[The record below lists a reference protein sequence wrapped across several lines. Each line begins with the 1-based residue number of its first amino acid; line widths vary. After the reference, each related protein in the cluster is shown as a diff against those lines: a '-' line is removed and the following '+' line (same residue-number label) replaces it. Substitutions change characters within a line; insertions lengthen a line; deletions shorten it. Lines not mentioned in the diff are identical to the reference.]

1 MNNKYFTVCG
11 LLLID
16 GRVLLVRH
24 TYGTAKDR
32 ILLPG
37 GYVHDGE
44 LPTAAV
50 EREIFEETGL
60 RPQFISGFFQ
70 QDEYHLSEKPGTW
83 KQVTYF
89 LAEFGDETP
98 IPQEGE
104 IRQIHLVPYEQAL
117 QLFCH
122 ENNRRILTAAHA
134 FLTKGQKA

>member
-1 MNNKYFTVCG
+1 MNWEKSSGAVVFTRRNG
-11 LLLID
+11 QLLYVIVQEKA
-16 GRVLLVRH
+16 GACSFPKGHRE
-24 TYGTAKDR
+24 GNETAM
-32 ILLPG
+32 
-37 GYVHDGE
+37 E
-44 LPTAAV
+44 TAR
-50 EREIFEETGL
+50 REIFEETGL

-104 IRQIHLVPYEQAL
+104 ICQIHLVPYEQAL

-134 FLTKGQKA
+134 FLTKG

>member
-1 MNNKYFTVCG
+1 MNWEKSSGAVVFTRRNG
-11 LLLID
+11 QLLYVIVQEKA
-16 GRVLLVRH
+16 GACSFPKGHRE
-24 TYGTAKDR
+24 GNETAM
-32 ILLPG
+32 
-37 GYVHDGE
+37 E
-44 LPTAAV
+44 TAR
-50 EREIFEETGL
+50 REIFEETGL

>member
-1 MNNKYFTVCG
+1 MNWEKSSGAVVFTRRNG
-11 LLLID
+11 QLLYVIVQEKA
-16 GRVLLVRH
+16 GACSFPKGHRE
-24 TYGTAKDR
+24 GNETAM
-32 ILLPG
+32 
-37 GYVHDGE
+37 E
-44 LPTAAV
+44 TAR
-50 EREIFEETGL
+50 REILEETGL

-122 ENNRRILTAAHA
+122 ENNQRILTAAHA
-134 FLTKGQKA
+134 FLTKGQQT

>member
-1 MNNKYFTVCG
+1 MNWEKSSGAVVFTRRNG
-11 LLLID
+11 QLLYVIVQEKA
-16 GRVLLVRH
+16 GACSFPKGHRE
-24 TYGTAKDR
+24 GNETAM
-32 ILLPG
+32 
-37 GYVHDGE
+37 E
-44 LPTAAV
+44 TAR
-50 EREIFEETGL
+50 REIFEETGL
-60 RPQFISGFFQ
+60 RPQFISDFFQ

-104 IRQIHLVPYEQAL
+104 IHQIHLVPYEQAL